1 MSHDVQL
8 VATFRISK
16 AKGRIPAIMLVHGSG
31 PGTRTQLSLMNAFF
45 ASHGLAVPT
54 YDKRGCWPG
63 LPPGQVVETSR
74 SK

>member
-1 MSHDVQL
+1 
-8 VATFRISK
+8 
-16 AKGRIPAIMLVHGSG
+16 
-31 PGTRTQLSLMNAFF
+31 MNAFF